1 MNNQPLKIHR
11 AGFTLIELMVVIAIL
26 GVIATVSSG
35 LVLLTFHAD
44 TNLSSGYR
52 NIHNLAE
59 LGQRFRSDLHET
71 PLSNIKIE
79 ENGHLLLLG
88 ESIRYSVS
96 NRDVTR
102 EQPSTTPDRPASI
115 ERFRVSNSSSE
126 FSQGEF
132 KIDPSSSLV
141 RLQWTIVS
149 DQKPVAAVEPQVS
162 SIIIEAHAQ
171 LPQTEGTP

>member
-1 MNNQPLKIHR
+1 MNNKPLRQHR
-11 AGFTLIELMVVIAIL
+11 SGFTLIELMVVIAIL

-35 LVLLTFHAD
+35 LILLTFHAD
-44 TNLSSGYR
+44 TSLSSGYR

-71 PLSNIKIE
+71 PLSEIKLE
-79 ENGHLLLLG
+79 ENGQVLLLG

-102 EQPSTTPDRPASI
+102 EQPSTAPDRAASI

-126 FSQGEF
+126 SSLGEF
-132 KIDPSSSLV
+132 KIDAPTGIV
-141 RLQWTIVS
+141 RLQWNIVS